1 MNVTTMFQRLTA
13 LNYAMFLESKHTHVL
28 IILFYF
34 ILLLIYMY
42 FIIGNKK
49 YVDNEQLKTVNET
62 NTSNYLYIYII

>member
-1 MNVTTMFQRLTA
+1 MI
-13 LNYAMFLESKHTHVL
+13 LESKYTHVL

-42 FIIGNKK
+42 FIIGNKE

-62 NTSNYLYIYII
+62 NTSNYLYIYIIQKLKHRRPFAIFYRPK